1 METFN
6 RLPWMAKDSVFHR
19 LAEIAEVSAMTKE
32 ERQKYDYALRK
43 YRDNLCVYEGAI
55 QKGIEKGIA
64 KGMEQGIAKGMKQGI
79 AKGMKQG
86 IAKGVTKRN
95 VEIVRRMK
103 AKGYPLEEIMDC
115 TGLSADE
122 IGALS

>member
-6 RLPWMAKDSVFHR
+6 RLPWVAKDSVFHR

-55 QKGIEKGIA
+55 QKGIEKGMKQGIA
-64 KGMEQGIAKGMKQGI
+64 KGMEQGITKGE
-79 AKGMKQG
+79 
-86 IAKGVTKRN
+86 TKRN

-115 TGLSADE
+115 TGLSAEE
-122 IGALS
+122 IDALS

>member
-6 RLPWMAKDSVFHR
+6 RLPWVAKDSVFHR

-64 KGMEQGIAKGMKQGI
+64 KGITKGE
-79 AKGMKQG
+79 
-86 IAKGVTKRN
+86 TKRN

>member
-6 RLPWMAKDSVFHR
+6 RLPWVAKDSVFHR

-55 QKGIEKGIA
+55 QKGIEKG
-64 KGMEQGIAKGMKQGI
+64 MEQGIAKGI
-79 AKGMKQG
+79 TKGE
-86 IAKGVTKRN
+86 TKRN

-122 IGALS
+122 IDALS

>member
-1 METFN
+1 
-6 RLPWMAKDSVFHR
+6 MAKDSVFHR

-55 QKGIEKGIA
+55 QKGIEKG
-64 KGMEQGIAKGMKQGI
+64 MKQGI
-79 AKGMKQG
+79 TKGE
-86 IAKGVTKRN
+86 TKRN

-122 IGALS
+122 IDALS

>member
-6 RLPWMAKDSVFHR
+6 RLPWVAKDSVFHR

-64 KGMEQGIAKGMKQGI
+64 KGMEQGIAKG
-79 AKGMKQG
+79 
-86 IAKGVTKRN
+86 VTKRN

-115 TGLSADE
+115 TGLSAEE
-122 IGALS
+122 IDALS

>member
-6 RLPWMAKDSVFHR
+6 RLPWVAKDSVFHR

-55 QKGIEKGIA
+55 QKGIEKG
-64 KGMEQGIAKGMKQGI
+64 MKQGI
-79 AKGMKQG
+79 EKG
-86 IAKGVTKRN
+86 ITKGETKRN

-122 IGALS
+122 IDALS

>member
-6 RLPWMAKDSVFHR
+6 RLPWVAKDSGFHR

-55 QKGIEKGIA
+55 QKGIEKGMKQGIA
-64 KGMEQGIAKGMKQGI
+64 KGMEQGITKGE
-79 AKGMKQG
+79 
-86 IAKGVTKRN
+86 TKRN

-115 TGLSADE
+115 TGLSAEE
-122 IGALS
+122 IDALS

>member
-6 RLPWMAKDSVFHR
+6 RLPWVAKDSVFHR

-55 QKGIEKGIA
+55 L
-64 KGMEQGIAKGMKQGI
+64 
-79 AKGMKQG
+79 KGMKQG
-86 IAKGVTKRN
+86 IAKGVAKGVTKRN
-95 VEIVRRMK
+95 MEIVRRMK

-122 IGALS
+122 IAALL

>member
-6 RLPWMAKDSVFHR
+6 RLPWVAKGSVFHR

-64 KGMEQGIAKGMKQGI
+64 KGMEQGIAKG
-79 AKGMKQG
+79 
-86 IAKGVTKRN
+86 VTKMY

>member
-6 RLPWMAKDSVFHR
+6 RLPWVAKDSVFHR
-19 LAEIAEVSAMTKE
+19 LAEIAEVSAMTKG

-55 QKGIEKGIA
+55 QKGIEKGIT
-64 KGMEQGIAKGMKQGI
+64 KGE
-79 AKGMKQG
+79 
-86 IAKGVTKRN
+86 TKRN

-103 AKGYPLEEIMDC
+103 AKGYPLEE
-115 TGLSADE
+115 SQE
-122 IGALS
+122 FF

>member
-1 METFN
+1 MKNMETFN
-6 RLPWMAKDSVFHR
+6 RLPWVAKDSVFHR

-64 KGMEQGIAKGMKQGI
+64 KGITKGE
-79 AKGMKQG
+79 
-86 IAKGVTKRN
+86 TKRN

-115 TGLSADE
+115 TGLSAEE

>member
-1 METFN
+1 M
-6 RLPWMAKDSVFHR
+6 PWVAKDSVFHR

-55 QKGIEKGIA
+55 QKGIEKGMKQGIA
-64 KGMEQGIAKGMKQGI
+64 KGMEQGITKGE
-79 AKGMKQG
+79 
-86 IAKGVTKRN
+86 TKRN

-115 TGLSADE
+115 TGLSAEE
-122 IGALS
+122 IDALS

>member
-1 METFN
+1 
-6 RLPWMAKDSVFHR
+6 MARYINPFTDVGFK
-19 LAEIAEVSAMTKE
+19 
-32 ERQKYDYALRK
+32 KYDYALRK

-55 QKGIEKGIA
+55 QKGIEKG
-64 KGMEQGIAKGMKQGI
+64 MKQGI
-79 AKGMKQG
+79 TKGE
-86 IAKGVTKRN
+86 TKRN

-122 IGALS
+122 IDALS

>member
-6 RLPWMAKDSVFHR
+6 RLPWVAKDSVFHR

-55 QKGIEKGIA
+55 QKGIEKGMKQGIA
-64 KGMEQGIAKGMKQGI
+64 KGMEQGITKGE
-79 AKGMKQG
+79 
-86 IAKGVTKRN
+86 TKRN

>member
-6 RLPWMAKDSVFHR
+6 RLPWVAKDSVFHR

-55 QKGIEKGIA
+55 QKGIEKG
-64 KGMEQGIAKGMKQGI
+64 MEQGIAKGI
-79 AKGMKQG
+79 TKGE
-86 IAKGVTKRN
+86 TKRN

>member
-6 RLPWMAKDSVFHR
+6 RLPWVAKDSVFHR

-55 QKGIEKGIA
+55 QKGIEKGMKQGIE
-64 KGMEQGIAKGMKQGI
+64 KGIAKGI
-79 AKGMKQG
+79 TKGE
-86 IAKGVTKRN
+86 TKRN

>member
-55 QKGIEKGIA
+55 QKGIEKGMKQGIE
-64 KGMEQGIAKGMKQGI
+64 KGIAKGI
-79 AKGMKQG
+79 TKGE
-86 IAKGVTKRN
+86 TKRN

-122 IGALS
+122 VDALS

>member
-6 RLPWMAKDSVFHR
+6 RLPWVAKDLVFHR

-43 YRDNLCVYEGAI
+43 YCDNLCVYEGAI
-55 QKGIEKGIA
+55 QKGITKG
-64 KGMEQGIAKGMKQGI
+64 E
-79 AKGMKQG
+79 
-86 IAKGVTKRN
+86 TKRN

-122 IGALS
+122 IDALS

>member
-1 METFN
+1 MEKFN
-6 RLPWMAKDSVFHR
+6 RLPWVAKDSVFHR

-43 YRDNLCVYEGAI
+43 YCDNLCVYEGAI
-55 QKGIEKGIA
+55 QKGIEKGMKQGIE
-64 KGMEQGIAKGMKQGI
+64 KGIAKGI
-79 AKGMKQG
+79 TKGE
-86 IAKGVTKRN
+86 TKRN

-115 TGLSADE
+115 TGLSAEE
-122 IGALS
+122 IDALS

>member
-6 RLPWMAKDSVFHR
+6 RLPWVAKDSVFHR

-55 QKGIEKGIA
+55 QKGIEKG
-64 KGMEQGIAKGMKQGI
+64 MKQGI
-79 AKGMKQG
+79 EKGE
-86 IAKGVTKRN
+86 TKRN

-115 TGLSADE
+115 TGLSAEEVD
-122 IGALS
+122 ALS

>member
-6 RLPWMAKDSVFHR
+6 RLPWVAKDSVFHR

-55 QKGIEKGIA
+55 QKGIEKG
-64 KGMEQGIAKGMKQGI
+64 MKQGI
-79 AKGMKQG
+79 EKGIMKG
-86 IAKGVTKRN
+86 ETKRN

-115 TGLSADE
+115 TGLSAEE
-122 IGALS
+122 IDALS

>member
-6 RLPWMAKDSVFHR
+6 RLPWVAKDSVFHR

-55 QKGIEKGIA
+55 L
-64 KGMEQGIAKGMKQGI
+64 KGMEQGIAKGMEQGMKQGI
-79 AKGMKQG
+79 AKGV
-86 IAKGVTKRN
+86 AKGVTKRN

-122 IGALS
+122 IDALL

>member
-6 RLPWMAKDSVFHR
+6 RLPWVAKDSVFHR

-55 QKGIEKGIA
+55 QKGIEKG
-64 KGMEQGIAKGMKQGI
+64 E
-79 AKGMKQG
+79 
-86 IAKGVTKRN
+86 TKRN

-115 TGLSADE
+115 TGLSAEEVD
-122 IGALS
+122 ALS

>member
-6 RLPWMAKDSVFHR
+6 RLPWVAKDSVFHR

-55 QKGIEKGIA
+55 QKGIEKG
-64 KGMEQGIAKGMKQGI
+64 MKQGI
-79 AKGMKQG
+79 AKGE
-86 IAKGVTKRN
+86 TKRN
-95 VEIVRRMK
+95 VEVVRRMK

-122 IGALS
+122 IDALS

>member
-6 RLPWMAKDSVFHR
+6 RLPWVVKDSVFHR

-64 KGMEQGIAKGMKQGI
+64 KGMEQGIAKG
-79 AKGMKQG
+79 
-86 IAKGVTKRN
+86 VTKRN

-122 IGALS
+122 IDALS

>member
-6 RLPWMAKDSVFHR
+6 RLPWVAKDSVFHR

-55 QKGIEKGIA
+55 QKGIAKGMKLGIA
-64 KGMEQGIAKGMKQGI
+64 KGITKGE
-79 AKGMKQG
+79 
-86 IAKGVTKRN
+86 TKRN

-115 TGLSADE
+115 TGLSAEE
-122 IGALS
+122 IDALS

>member
-6 RLPWMAKDSVFHR
+6 RLPWVAKDSVFHR

-55 QKGIEKGIA
+55 QKGIAKGMEQ
-64 KGMEQGIAKGMKQGI
+64 GMEQGIAKGI
-79 AKGMKQG
+79 TKGE
-86 IAKGVTKRN
+86 TKRN

-115 TGLSADE
+115 TGLSAEE
-122 IGALS
+122 IDALS

>member
-6 RLPWMAKDSVFHR
+6 RLPWVAKDSVFHR

-64 KGMEQGIAKGMKQGI
+64 KGITKGE
-79 AKGMKQG
+79 
-86 IAKGVTKRN
+86 TKRN

-115 TGLSADE
+115 TGLSAEE

>member
-6 RLPWMAKDSVFHR
+6 RLPWVAKDSVFHR

-55 QKGIEKGIA
+55 QKGIEKGMKQGIE
-64 KGMEQGIAKGMKQGI
+64 KGMEQGIEKGE
-79 AKGMKQG
+79 
-86 IAKGVTKRN
+86 TKRN

-115 TGLSADE
+115 TGLSAEEVD
-122 IGALS
+122 ALS

>member
-6 RLPWMAKDSVFHR
+6 RLPWVAKDSVFHR

-55 QKGIEKGIA
+55 QKGIA
-64 KGMEQGIAKGMKQGI
+64 KGE
-79 AKGMKQG
+79 
-86 IAKGVTKRN
+86 TKRN

-115 TGLSADE
+115 TGLSAEE
-122 IGALS
+122 IDALS

>member
-6 RLPWMAKDSVFHR
+6 RLPWVAKDSVFHR

-79 AKGMKQG
+79 AKG
-86 IAKGVTKRN
+86 VTKRN

-122 IGALS
+122 VDALS

>member
-6 RLPWMAKDSVFHR
+6 RLPWVAKDSVFHR

-55 QKGIEKGIA
+55 QKGIEKG
-64 KGMEQGIAKGMKQGI
+64 MKQGI
-79 AKGMKQG
+79 AKG
-86 IAKGVTKRN
+86 ITKGETKRN

-115 TGLSADE
+115 TGLSAEE
-122 IGALS
+122 IDALS

>member
-6 RLPWMAKDSVFHR
+6 RLPWVAKDSVFHR

-55 QKGIEKGIA
+55 QKGIA
-64 KGMEQGIAKGMKQGI
+64 KGMEQGITKGE
-79 AKGMKQG
+79 
-86 IAKGVTKRN
+86 TKRN

-122 IGALS
+122 IDALS

>member
-6 RLPWMAKDSVFHR
+6 RLPWVAKDSVFHR

-55 QKGIEKGIA
+55 QKGIEKG
-64 KGMEQGIAKGMKQGI
+64 MEQGIAKGI
-79 AKGMKQG
+79 TKGE
-86 IAKGVTKRN
+86 TKRN

-115 TGLSADE
+115 TGLSAEE
-122 IGALS
+122 IDALS

>member
-6 RLPWMAKDSVFHR
+6 RLPWVAKDSVFHR

-55 QKGIEKGIA
+55 QKG
-64 KGMEQGIAKGMKQGI
+64 MEQGITKGE
-79 AKGMKQG
+79 
-86 IAKGVTKRN
+86 TKRN

-115 TGLSADE
+115 TGLSAEE
-122 IGALS
+122 IDALS

>member
-6 RLPWMAKDSVFHR
+6 RLPWVAKGSVFHR

-55 QKGIEKGIA
+55 QKGIEKG
-64 KGMEQGIAKGMKQGI
+64 MKQGI
-79 AKGMKQG
+79 AKGE
-86 IAKGVTKRN
+86 TKRN